1 VENKEK
7 NTTEQGFRF
16 ISNYTDADTH
26 DEPAGPRHGEDSDRH
41 RGSMSRHAGLVF
53 ALVTTGLW
61 GVWGAFAGRPAEN
74 GFPET
79 LVYVVWAFT
88 MIPPAVFALARI
100 GWTWEHDLRSIV
112 FGFLIGLTGAGG
124 QMLLFHAVHTGPTY
138 LIFPLIALSPV
149 VTIAMSVGWLGER
162 VTWLGTLGIAL
173 ALAALPL
180 FDYAPGESAGGHGV
194 AWFFFSLVILVAWG
208 VQAFFMKLAN
218 RTMSAESIFLYMAL
232 TALALIPVAL
242 YMTDFSQPIDYG
254 LGGPWLAAITQ
265 ILNSVGALTLV
276 YAFRYGKAIVVSPLT
291 NAGAPLITALI
302 ALALLGL
309 VPQPSKL
316 VAIALAFVA
325 AALLAIEPEEQ
336 A

>member
-1 VENKEK
+1 MN
-7 NTTEQGFRF
+7 
-16 ISNYTDADTH
+16 
-26 DEPAGPRHGEDSDRH
+26 
-41 RGSMSRHAGLVF
+41 RHAGLVF

-100 GWTWEHDLRSIV
+100 GWKWEHDRRSILLGV
-112 FGFLIGLTGAGG
+112 LIGLTGAGG

-149 VTIAMSVGWLGER
+149 VTIAMSVGWLRER
-162 VTWLGTLGIAL
+162 VTWLGALGIVL

-180 FDYAPGESAGGHGV
+180 FDYAPGESGGGHGV
-194 AWFFFSLVILVAWG
+194 AWFFYSLVILVSWG

-242 YMTDFSQPIDYG
+242 YMTDFSQPINYG
-254 LGGPWLAAITQ
+254 LGGPWFAALTQ

-309 VPQPSKL
+309 VPQPLKL
-316 VAIALAFVA
+316 IAIVLAFLA
-325 AALLAIEPEEQ
+325 AALLAIEPEER